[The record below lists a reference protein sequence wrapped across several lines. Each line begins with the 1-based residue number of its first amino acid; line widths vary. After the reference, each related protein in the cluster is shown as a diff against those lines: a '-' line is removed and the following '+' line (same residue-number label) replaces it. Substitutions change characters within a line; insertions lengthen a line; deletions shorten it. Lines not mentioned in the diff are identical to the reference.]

1 MTQAL
6 KADEYKKIVNRRLD
20 ELIPQRYTSYAK
32 LYDAMRY
39 SLLFGGKRMRPLLS
53 AAVFEMLDEDFV
65 QGLDLDCAIEMI
77 HSYSLIHDDL
87 PAMDDD
93 DLRRGRPTN
102 HIVYGEAMAVLA
114 GDGLLNKAAEILFAS
129 ALKKDVGITDRCAA
143 ALFILEAAGP
153 DGMIAGQVL
162 DLQSTGENISADDLR
177 LMHSQKTGKLIGA
190 SLCYPALFCARN
202 DVLPV
207 LKELAGIIGLS
218 FQIKDDILDV
228 EGDPDLLGKRT
239 GRDDKENKSTYVSV
253 MGLDEAKKL
262 LYMETEK
269 AFNLL
274 ESFGP
279 ETALLKYM
287 IDMVSTRQS

>member
-65 QGLDLDCAIEMI
+65 QGLDLACAIEMI